1 MINESHNA
9 SKVLQTLEP
18 LPIDFDAPA
27 HRYTWVP
34 TGERLT
40 NSVTRILRASKS
52 KRTLDIFKKTKHVWG
67 PRGHYVHDQ
76 LEQHLA
82 GRRGPVEDWV
92 HGFDGDYEDYVL
104 PLLAYPLWEMFE
116 PVALEYRVCDLR
128 RGIGGSLD
136 VLGYDHMTDRMVLL
150 DLKTLGRGSRQYS
163 TDAQLGGYL
172 SMLID
177 HHKLVVDEC
186 LTLWAGHGEC
196 HLGASQS
203 PTQCLDAWENAYSI
217 WAKQREAL

>member
-1 MINESHNA
+1 MRTLSTRTT
-9 SKVLQTLEP
+9 VQQLEP
-18 LPIDFDAPA
+18 LPIDFDPVG
-27 HRYTWVP
+27 HRYTWLP

-52 KRTLDIFKKTKHVWG
+52 QRTLDIFAKTKHIWA
-67 PRGHYVHDQ
+67 PRGTYVHEQ
-76 LEQHLA
+76 LEFHLR
-82 GRRGPVEDWV
+82 GLRGPVDGWV
-92 HGFDGDYEDYVL
+92 DGYEGEYGEYVK
-104 PLLAYPLWEMFE
+104 
-116 PVALEYRVCDLR
+116 PVLGWDHL
-128 RGIGGSLD
+128 LD
-136 VLGYDHMTDRMVLL
+136 VMVLL

-203 PTQCLDAWENAYSI
+203 PAQCLEAWENAYDL
-217 WAKQREAL
+217 WAMQREAL

>member
-1 MINESHNA
+1 MINECHNA

-27 HRYTWVP
+27 HSYTWVP

-67 PRGHYVHDQ
+67 PRGNYVHDQ

-92 HGFDGDYEDYVL
+92 HGFDGDYQEYVL

-186 LTLWAGHGEC
+186 LTLWASHGEC

-203 PTQCLDAWENAYSI
+203 PAQCLDAWENAYSI
-217 WAKQREAL
+217 WTKHREAL